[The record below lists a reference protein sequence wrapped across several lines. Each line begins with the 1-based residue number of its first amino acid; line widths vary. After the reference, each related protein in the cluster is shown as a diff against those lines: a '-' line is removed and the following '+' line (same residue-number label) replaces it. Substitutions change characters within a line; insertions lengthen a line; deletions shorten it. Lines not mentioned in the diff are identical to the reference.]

1 MADRID
7 DFASP
12 GGSFDDFLSDFYE
25 DEYGSSDE
33 LSTDGEEQSADGNT
47 TDDPVVSQLD
57 EDAELTMYG
66 AMLVAVTAAT
76 DALADQDLTA
86 QADAFR
92 SYLADLR
99 TELYR

>member
-1 MADRID
+1 MSDRID
-7 DFASP
+7 DFSSP
-12 GGSFDDFLSDFYE
+12 GGSFDDFLAEEFAAQ
-25 DEYGSSDE
+25 E
-33 LSTDGEEQSADGNT
+33 LSTDDEEQSTDGKP
-47 TDDPVVSQLD
+47 TDDPIVSQLD

-86 QADAFR
+86 QADGFR
-92 SYLADLR
+92 AYLADLR